1 MDALQS
7 PQPLPIEPILT
18 ALLDEINTIP
28 GFFVLVLDD
37 YHLLDARPV
46 ESSNFVDAAVIF
58 LLDHLPPQMHLVI
71 TTK

>member
-1 MDALQS
+1 MAALQS

-28 GFFVLVLDD
+28 GFFVLDD

-46 ESSNFVDAAVIF
+46 DQALTF
-58 LLDHLPPQMHLVI
+58 LLDHLPPQVHMVI
-71 TTK
+71 TTQ